1 MVTGT
6 NTFVRSES
14 MTVKELLKQAVETS
28 GDSIFLRFKE
38 HGSWHTIT
46 YRDFLERVWHIS
58 EMLASLGVKPGDHV
72 ALYRENSPEW
82 PEVYFGIVGLGA
94 IAVPLDAKL
103 QEQEISHILRD
114 SESKILFAGIHN
126 YNIVREAEDHL
137 PALKTIILFDG
148 HDVVPVKESK
158 KRYEDYLTFLKAQ
171 TQKAMSAERAYDK
184 HDPTPTD
191 LASLIYTSGTTGR
204 PKGAMLSHLNFTS
217 NVASILQSIGVNETD
232 NFMLIL
238 PLHHAF
244 AFTTNLLLPLGA
256 KAEISLVEN
265 LRTIRENMA
274 DAHPT
279 VLIAV
284 PLLLEKMY
292 LKIQAGLKKKWSARI
307 LMSMG
312 LSKIVGKKIT
322 ARLGGKL
329 RIVVSGA
336 APIDPDI
343 LRGWAKLGITVIEG
357 YGLTETS
364 PVNTFNPVAKPKPG
378 TIGLPIPG
386 VDIKIIEPNA
396 EGIGEIAVKGPNVM
410 VGYYKNPKATEEIMD
425 GEWLL
430 TGDLGVTDEE
440 GYITISGRKK
450 SLIINREGKNIY
462 PEEVENQLCKSAYIL
477 EALTLGYR
485 PPEEKA
491 GERVGAIIVPNQE
504 AIGEYAARH
513 KKKMRDADIEAL
525 IQKEVKQQCEELSAY
540 KRPRRIQI
548 QYEEFEKTATQK
560 IKRYL
565 YAIDTARI
573 KN

>member
-1 MVTGT
+1 
-6 NTFVRSES
+6 

-28 GDSIFLRFKE
+28 GDSVLLRFKE
-38 HGSWHTIT
+38 HGCWHTRT
-46 YRDFLERVWHIS
+46 YREFQERVWHVA
-58 EMLASLGVKPGDHV
+58 EMLASLGVTPGDHV

-82 PEVYFGIVGLGA
+82 PEVYFGIIGLGA
-94 IAVPLDAKL
+94 TAVPLDAKL
-103 QEQEISHILRD
+103 HEQEISHILLD
-114 SESKILFAGIHN
+114 SESNILFASIQN
-126 YNIVREAEDHL
+126 YSIVREAEDHL

-148 HDVVPVKESK
+148 HDVIPVKESK
-158 KRYEDYLTFLKAQ
+158 KRYEDYLTFFKAQ
-171 TQKAMSAERAYDK
+171 TQTAMSADRAYDR
-184 HDPTPTD
+184 HDPEPTD

-204 PKGAMLSHLNFTS
+204 PKGAMLSHSNFTA
-217 NVASILQSIGVNETD
+217 NVDSILHSIGVNNND

-244 AFTTNLLLPLGA
+244 AFTTNLLLPIGA
-256 KAEISLVEN
+256 KAEISLIEN

-307 LMSMG
+307 LMAIG
-312 LSKIVGKKIT
+312 LSKVVGKKIS
-322 ARLGGKL
+322 ARLGGML

-336 APIDPDI
+336 APIDPNI
-343 LRGWAKLGITVIEG
+343 LLGWAKLGIPIIEG

-364 PVNTFNPVAKPKPG
+364 PVNTFNPLGHTKPG

-386 VDIKIIEPNA
+386 VEIKIINPNT

-430 TGDLGVTDEE
+430 TGDLGLKDKDE
-440 GYITISGRKK
+440 YITISGRKK
-450 SLIINREGKNIY
+450 SLIVNREGKNIY
-462 PEEVENQLCKSAYIL
+462 PEEVESQLCKSPYIL

-485 PPEEKA
+485 PPEQKA
-491 GERVGAIIVPNQE
+491 GERVGTILVPNQE
-504 AIGEYAARH
+504 TIGEYATRH
-513 KKKMRDADIEAL
+513 RKKMRDADIEEL
-525 IQKEVKQQCEELSAY
+525 MHKEVRRLCEELSAY

-573 KN
+573 KS